1 MIKKLFFKWVICNRN
16 DKYLKRKWKNR
27 HFALFFVG
35 NVLIIVEF
43 FVNLP
48 FSCFRGITEY
58 YLLNININKIM
69 KQRLGLAIVLFCLFP
84 SLFAQQKNKQ
94 NSREDN
100 ASFMFT
106 ESQLG
111 EDDESAQST
120 SALVTSNNDVY
131 LSNVGYL
138 FSPMRFRVRG
148 YDSQYSDMYINGA
161 WFNDAETGRFSYG
174 LIGGMNDATRNKE
187 GIGPFEINN
196 FTFGAIGGATNINL
210 RASQYAA
217 GSKLT
222 LSGANRNYILR
233 GMFTHSTGLMKN
245 GWAFTGS
252 VGYRWGN
259 NGNIEGI
266 NYNSL
271 SYFLSAE
278 KVFNER
284 HSLSFATWGSP
295 TERGQQMAS
304 TEEAYYLA
312 NSHYYNPNWGYQNGE
327 KRNSRIVRQFEPSAV
342 LSWDFKIDDTKK
354 LTTSAG
360 FKYSNYGKSAL
371 GWNGNAADP
380 RPDYYKNMP
389 SNVFD
394 VWNRDPLKGPT
405 GEQLQQFN
413 ALTDLWKNN
422 KAFRQVDWDA
432 MYLANKNANALGK
445 EALYYVEERHND
457 QIAFNFNSVFNHQW
471 NDRNSYV
478 AGISFNTTK
487 GMHYKKMKDL
497 LGANL
502 YIDVDK
508 FAVRDHGANST
519 MAQNDLMNPN
529 RRIGEGDKFGYDYN
543 IFVNKENAW
552 VRYQGN
558 DGGSLHYF
566 LGGQIGS
573 TQIFRDG
580 LMRNGR
586 APQKSLGSS
595 GTAKFL
601 EGGVKAG
608 LNWAING
615 NHSFSLNAGYEERA
629 PLAYNAFIA
638 PRIKNDFVK
647 DLKTERIFGGDLTY
661 HFNTPWVMGRI
672 TGYYTRF
679 QNQVEMDAFYNDSE
693 ARFTYL
699 SMNNVEK
706 EHWGVEAAATFKL
719 TSNLSLTALAT
730 WSDMQYMNNPNA
742 VMTYES
748 ESESSADRVYAK
760 GMHGNG
766 TPLSAYSLGLDY
778 SINGWFFNLTGN
790 YYHRVYIDFSSYR
803 RLESVLQQV
812 GGIGVDGNGNKVV
825 NVPSQERFD
834 GGFMLDASIG
844 KFIRLRNG
852 KSLSLNLNL
861 TNITNNTDL
870 RTGGFEQNRG
880 DLKQDG
886 TERSYKFSKNSKYF
900 YAFPFNA
907 FLNIGYRF

>member
-48 FSCFRGITEY
+48 FPCFRGITEY

-394 VWNRDPLKGPT
+394 VWNEVPT
-405 GEQLQQFN
+405 NEQLQQFN

>member
-48 FSCFRGITEY
+48 FPCFRGITEY

-394 VWNRDPLKGPT
+394 VWNEVPT
-405 GEQLQQFN
+405 NEQLQQFN

-699 SMNNVEK
+699 SMDNVEK

>member
-1 MIKKLFFKWVICNRN
+1 
-16 DKYLKRKWKNR
+16 
-27 HFALFFVG
+27 
-35 NVLIIVEF
+35 
-43 FVNLP
+43 
-48 FSCFRGITEY
+48 
-58 YLLNININKIM
+58 M

-312 NSHYYNPNWGYQNGE
+312 NNHYYNPNWGYQNGE

-394 VWNRDPLKGPT
+394 VWNEVPT
-405 GEQLQQFN
+405 NEQLQQFN

-487 GMHYKKMKDL
+487 GMHYKKMKNL

>member
-48 FSCFRGITEY
+48 FPCFRGITEY

-394 VWNRDPLKGPT
+394 VWNEVPT
-405 GEQLQQFN
+405 NEQLKQFN

>member
-48 FSCFRGITEY
+48 FPCFRGITEY

-394 VWNRDPLKGPT
+394 VWNEVPT
-405 GEQLQQFN
+405 NEQLQQFN

-766 TPLSAYSLGLDY
+766 TPLSTYSLGLDY

>member
-27 HFALFFVG
+27 HFGLFFVG

-48 FSCFRGITEY
+48 FPCFRGITEY

-394 VWNRDPLKGPT
+394 VWNEVPT
-405 GEQLQQFN
+405 NEQLKQFN

>member
-48 FSCFRGITEY
+48 FPCFRGITEY

-394 VWNRDPLKGPT
+394 VWNEVPT
-405 GEQLQQFN
+405 NEQLQQFN

-558 DGGSLHYF
+558 NGGSLHYF

>member
-1 MIKKLFFKWVICNRN
+1 MEKPPFCP
-16 DKYLKRKWKNR
+16 
-27 HFALFFVG
+27 FFVG

-48 FSCFRGITEY
+48 FPCFRGITEY

-394 VWNRDPLKGPT
+394 VWNEVPT
-405 GEQLQQFN
+405 NEQLQQFN

>member
-48 FSCFRGITEY
+48 FPCFRGITEY

-394 VWNRDPLKGPT
+394 VWNEIPT
-405 GEQLQQFN
+405 GEQLEQFN

-679 QNQVEMDAFYNDSE
+679 QNQVEMDDFYNDSE

>member
-1 MIKKLFFKWVICNRN
+1 
-16 DKYLKRKWKNR
+16 
-27 HFALFFVG
+27 
-35 NVLIIVEF
+35 
-43 FVNLP
+43 
-48 FSCFRGITEY
+48 
-58 YLLNININKIM
+58 M

-394 VWNRDPLKGPT
+394 VWNEVPT

-812 GGIGVDGNGNKVV
+812 GGIGVGGNGNKVV

>member
-1 MIKKLFFKWVICNRN
+1 
-16 DKYLKRKWKNR
+16 
-27 HFALFFVG
+27 
-35 NVLIIVEF
+35 
-43 FVNLP
+43 
-48 FSCFRGITEY
+48 
-58 YLLNININKIM
+58 M

-278 KVFNER
+278 KVFNDR

-394 VWNRDPLKGPT
+394 VWNEIPT
-405 GEQLQQFN
+405 GEQLEQFN

>member
-1 MIKKLFFKWVICNRN
+1 
-16 DKYLKRKWKNR
+16 
-27 HFALFFVG
+27 
-35 NVLIIVEF
+35 
-43 FVNLP
+43 
-48 FSCFRGITEY
+48 
-58 YLLNININKIM
+58 
-69 KQRLGLAIVLFCLFP
+69 
-84 SLFAQQKNKQ
+84 
-94 NSREDN
+94 
-100 ASFMFT
+100 MFT

-266 NYNSL
+266 NYHSL

-394 VWNRDPLKGPT
+394 VWNEVPT
-405 GEQLQQFN
+405 NEQLQQFN

>member
-27 HFALFFVG
+27 HFVLFFVG

-48 FSCFRGITEY
+48 FPCFRGITEY

-394 VWNRDPLKGPT
+394 VWNEVPT
-405 GEQLQQFN
+405 NEQLQQFN

>member
-1 MIKKLFFKWVICNRN
+1 
-16 DKYLKRKWKNR
+16 
-27 HFALFFVG
+27 
-35 NVLIIVEF
+35 
-43 FVNLP
+43 
-48 FSCFRGITEY
+48 
-58 YLLNININKIM
+58 M

-394 VWNRDPLKGPT
+394 VWNEVPT
-405 GEQLQQFN
+405 NEQLQQFN

-478 AGISFNTTK
+478 AGISFNTTN

>member
-48 FSCFRGITEY
+48 FPCFRGITEY

-394 VWNRDPLKGPT
+394 VWNEVPT
-405 GEQLQQFN
+405 NEQLQQFN

-852 KSLSLNLNL
+852 KSLNLNLNL

>member
-1 MIKKLFFKWVICNRN
+1 
-16 DKYLKRKWKNR
+16 
-27 HFALFFVG
+27 
-35 NVLIIVEF
+35 
-43 FVNLP
+43 
-48 FSCFRGITEY
+48 
-58 YLLNININKIM
+58 M

-394 VWNRDPLKGPT
+394 VWNEVPT
-405 GEQLQQFN
+405 NEQLQQFN

>member
-48 FSCFRGITEY
+48 FPCFRGITEY

-312 NSHYYNPNWGYQNGE
+312 NNHYYNPNWGYQNGE

-394 VWNRDPLKGPT
+394 VWNEVPT
-405 GEQLQQFN
+405 NEQLQQFN

-487 GMHYKKMKDL
+487 GMHYKKMKNL

>member
-1 MIKKLFFKWVICNRN
+1 
-16 DKYLKRKWKNR
+16 
-27 HFALFFVG
+27 
-35 NVLIIVEF
+35 
-43 FVNLP
+43 
-48 FSCFRGITEY
+48 
-58 YLLNININKIM
+58 M

-278 KVFNER
+278 KVFNDR

-394 VWNRDPLKGPT
+394 VWNEVPT
-405 GEQLQQFN
+405 NEQLQQFN

-558 DGGSLHYF
+558 NGGSLHYF

>member
-48 FSCFRGITEY
+48 FPCFRGITEY

-394 VWNRDPLKGPT
+394 VWNEVPT
-405 GEQLQQFN
+405 NEQLQQFN

-529 RRIGEGDKFGYDYN
+529 CRIGEGDKFGYDYN

-886 TERSYKFSKNSKYF
+886 TERSYKFSKNSKFF

>member
-48 FSCFRGITEY
+48 FPCFRGITEY

-394 VWNRDPLKGPT
+394 VWNEVPT
-405 GEQLQQFN
+405 NEQLQQFN

-601 EGGVKAG
+601 EGGMKAG

>member
-48 FSCFRGITEY
+48 FPCFRGITEY

-394 VWNRDPLKGPT
+394 VWNEVPT
-405 GEQLQQFN
+405 NEQLQQFN

-647 DLKTERIFGGDLTY
+647 DLKTECIFGGDLTY

-778 SINGWFFNLTGN
+778 NINGWFFNLTGN

>member
-48 FSCFRGITEY
+48 FPCFRGITEY

-394 VWNRDPLKGPT
+394 VWNEVPT
-405 GEQLQQFN
+405 NEQLQQFN

-615 NHSFSLNAGYEERA
+615 NHSFSVNAGYEERA

>member
-48 FSCFRGITEY
+48 FPCFRGITEY

-312 NSHYYNPNWGYQNGE
+312 NNHYYNPNWGYQNGE

-354 LTTSAG
+354 LTTSVG

-394 VWNRDPLKGPT
+394 VWNEVPT
-405 GEQLQQFN
+405 NEQLQQFN

-487 GMHYKKMKDL
+487 GMHYKKMKNL

>member
-48 FSCFRGITEY
+48 FPCFRGITEY

-120 SALVTSNNDVY
+120 SALATSNNDVY

-394 VWNRDPLKGPT
+394 VWNEVPT

>member
-1 MIKKLFFKWVICNRN
+1 
-16 DKYLKRKWKNR
+16 
-27 HFALFFVG
+27 
-35 NVLIIVEF
+35 
-43 FVNLP
+43 
-48 FSCFRGITEY
+48 
-58 YLLNININKIM
+58 M

-394 VWNRDPLKGPT
+394 VWNEVPT
-405 GEQLQQFN
+405 NEQLQQFN

-558 DGGSLHYF
+558 NGGSLHYF

-719 TSNLSLTALAT
+719 TSNLSLTALAS

>member
-48 FSCFRGITEY
+48 FPCFRGITEY

-148 YDSQYSDMYINGA
+148 YDSQYSDMYINGT

-394 VWNRDPLKGPT
+394 VWNEVPT
-405 GEQLQQFN
+405 NEQLQQFN

>member
-48 FSCFRGITEY
+48 FPCFRGITEY

-394 VWNRDPLKGPT
+394 VWNEIPT
-405 GEQLQQFN
+405 GEQLEQFN

>member
-48 FSCFRGITEY
+48 FPCFRGITEY

-148 YDSQYSDMYINGA
+148 YDSQYSDMYINGT

-278 KVFNER
+278 KVFNDR

-394 VWNRDPLKGPT
+394 VWNEVPT
-405 GEQLQQFN
+405 NEQLQQFN

-647 DLKTERIFGGDLTY
+647 DLKTECIFGGDLTY

-778 SINGWFFNLTGN
+778 NINGWFFNLTGN

>member
-35 NVLIIVEF
+35 NVLIIVKF

-48 FSCFRGITEY
+48 FPCFRGITEY

-278 KVFNER
+278 KVFNDR

-394 VWNRDPLKGPT
+394 VWNEVPT
-405 GEQLQQFN
+405 NEQLQQFN

-558 DGGSLHYF
+558 NGGSLHYF

-778 SINGWFFNLTGN
+778 NINGWFFNLTGN

>member
-1 MIKKLFFKWVICNRN
+1 
-16 DKYLKRKWKNR
+16 
-27 HFALFFVG
+27 
-35 NVLIIVEF
+35 
-43 FVNLP
+43 
-48 FSCFRGITEY
+48 
-58 YLLNININKIM
+58 M

-266 NYNSL
+266 KYNSL

-278 KVFNER
+278 KVFNNR

-342 LSWDFKIDDTKK
+342 LSWDFKIDETMK

-394 VWNRDPLKGPT
+394 VWNEVPT
-405 GEQLQQFN
+405 NEQLQQFN
-413 ALTDLWKNN
+413 DLTDLWKNN

-457 QIAFNFNSVFNHQW
+457 QIAFNFNSVFSHQW

-508 FAVRDHGANST
+508 FAVRDHGLNST
-519 MAQNDLMNPN
+519 MAQNDLLNPN

-558 DGGSLHYF
+558 NGGSLHYF
-566 LGGQIGS
+566 LSGQIGS
-573 TQIFRDG
+573 TQMFRDG

-638 PRIKNDFVK
+638 PRIKNDFVN

-661 HFNTPWVMGRI
+661 HFNTPWVTGRI